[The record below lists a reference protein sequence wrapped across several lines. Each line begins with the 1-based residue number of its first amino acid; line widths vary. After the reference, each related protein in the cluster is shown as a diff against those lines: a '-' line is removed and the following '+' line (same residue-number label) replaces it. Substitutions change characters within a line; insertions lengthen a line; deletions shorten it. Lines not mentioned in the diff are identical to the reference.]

1 MSILELKTIIYK
13 VILHYMLHR
22 PVQCMKLK
30 TKLFMRTSA
39 IAMAAILIT
48 LVISSRESLNFANAQ
63 TSPCDNGTI
72 AHSTHILPVILVHGY
87 NEGSWVWS
95 NWEHLLSQDHIP
107 FCAVTFHN
115 SDDECGSASDHATEL
130 GQIIQDVKHLTGK
143 GQVNIVTHSKGGLD
157 ARVYLANIRTT
168 NVANLIMIGTPNAGD
183 VLANFDLTDPCKP
196 AVFDL
201 QVGASDTMAT
211 QNHNTNYYTI
221 AGVCFLWPVPN
232 DGLVPVYS
240 VESLGYSTSLGH
252 TLHCH
257 MSLLDRPEYNDA
269 LGVLTGG

>member
-1 MSILELKTIIYK
+1 
-13 VILHYMLHR
+13 
-22 PVQCMKLK
+22 
-30 TKLFMRTSA
+30 
-39 IAMAAILIT
+39 MAF
-48 LVISSRESLNFANAQ
+48 NM
-63 TSPCDNGTI
+63 PG
-72 AHSTHILPVILVHGY
+72 
-87 NEGSWVWS
+87 
-95 NWEHLLSQDHIP
+95 DHIP
-107 FCAVTFHN
+107 FCVVTFHN

-143 GQVNIVTHSKGGLD
+143 SQVNIVTQSKGGLN

-221 AGVCFLWPVPN
+221 AGVCLLWPVPN

-240 VESLGYSTSLGH
+240 VESLGYSASLGH
-252 TLHCH
+252 TLHCY

-269 LGVLTGG
+269 LCFDWRMIANIDNQFQFTTTVPRFFPNVDRCHHTSHLHVDDVMVAVMSNFVS